1 MFFLKYNKFKL
12 FFESF
17 NKHKLKKLSRIF
29 CNLLSSAYLTL
40 LHFKISYRPS
50 FLSEGVFAGKS
61 LLYKMSADP
70 IPACQQWRERRLSLS
85 LSLSVSVEYLLSVQW
100 KVPCLYFIIKNF
112 CKQHSTRDSNNLW
125 LLQVVQAI
133 DTVTGELDNSDDYL

>member
-85 LSLSVSVEYLLSVQW
+85 LSLSLCLGRISAVSPMESSLLVFHN
-100 KVPCLYFIIKNF
+100 KK
-112 CKQHSTRDSNNLW
+112 
-125 LLQVVQAI
+125 LL
-133 DTVTGELDNSDDYL
+133 